1 MRSSAHEGKAESARI
16 DGVAERSIP
25 VRVGTF
31 SIVPVLSREEF
42 DAIEFGAAFSG
53 EHEAA
58 AQRMSRLA
66 VTGTQ
71 TPSMP
76 RAEAFLRAGEQWL
89 LADDPAAAASGF
101 RLALADGGPVFVDP
115 RVPLSRALFLL
126 GKSGEALGLISQL
139 KAEGRQDPRMC
150 DLVAELLVE
159 RGDLPEALDW
169 ATAGVELCLRR
180 EAAGPDSSSGPGEP
194 ASQDGDATG
203 QDPALSQ
210 DRALS
215 QDHAAGQNAA
225 TGPDPA
231 GPGRVVPVQAVP
243 NRATASPADDDPGE
257 LRLLL
262 SLRYRIRM
270 DLGMAEDDYDRLLD
284 EAPPAAGTG
293 TAGSRTVRA
302 VSESDA

>member
-1 MRSSAHEGKAESARI
+1 
-16 DGVAERSIP
+16 
-25 VRVGTF
+25 
-31 SIVPVLSREEF
+31 
-42 DAIEFGAAFSG
+42 
-53 EHEAA
+53 
-58 AQRMSRLA
+58 MSRLA

-71 TPSMP
+71 TTSMP

-180 EAAGPDSSSGPGEP
+180 EAAGPDSNSGPGEP

-210 DRALS
+210 DQAT
-215 QDHAAGQNAA
+215 GQNSA
-225 TGPDPA
+225 TGQDPA

-262 SLRYRIRM
+262 SLRYRIRN
-270 DLGMAEDDYDRLLD
+270 DLGLAEDDYDRLLD

>member
-1 MRSSAHEGKAESARI
+1 
-16 DGVAERSIP
+16 VAERSIP

-71 TPSMP
+71 TTSMP

-126 GKSGEALGLISQL
+126 GKSGEALGLITQL

-159 RGDLPEALDW
+159 RGDLKEALDW
-169 ATAGVELCLRR
+169 ATAGVELCLQG
-180 EAAGPDSSSGPGEP
+180 EAAQDKASPD
-194 ASQDGDATG
+194 
-203 QDPALSQ
+203 
-210 DRALS
+210 
-215 QDHAAGQNAA
+215 
-225 TGPDPA
+225 
-231 GPGRVVPVQAVP
+231 VVPVQAVP
-243 NRATASPADDDPGE
+243 SPARATASPADDDPGE

-262 SLRYRIRM
+262 SLRYRIRN
-270 DLGMAEDDYDRLLD
+270 DLGLAEDDYDRLLD
-284 EAPPAAGTG
+284 EAPPAVGPG